1 MPAMGLHLMEI
12 DTAESGKQ
20 RAEHHHRED
29 GIDNAAQ
36 GIARRIELRN
46 EIERE
51 IDYRAH
57 SDSHRQRPV
66 LHKLL
71 YTHNQVAKITLF
83 LQSPALFHKLN
94 PKISYFSQ
102 TSAMHHPKTL
112 IEVEQEF
119 LHLTIVN

>member
-51 IDYRAH
+51 IDNRTH

-71 YTHNQVAKITLF
+71 YTHNQATKVSLF
-83 LQSPALFHKLN
+83 LQSPTIFTKHNSKN
-94 PKISYFSQ
+94 CSFSY
-102 TSAMHHPKTL
+102 
-112 IEVEQEF
+112 
-119 LHLTIVN
+119 